1 MVRFHLAPPRSRP
14 GRHDV
19 CVPGASFEIE
29 RDRVVFKKLL
39 VMAGILGGAAFV
51 ARRVK
56 TAKDE
61 RALWHEATTSPDL
74 R

>member
-1 MVRFHLAPPRSRP
+1 ML
-14 GRHDV
+14 
-19 CVPGASFEIE
+19 
-29 RDRVVFKKLL
+29 KKLL
-39 VMAGILGGAAFV
+39 VLAGIIGGAAYI
-51 ARRVK
+51 AKKAK

>member
-1 MVRFHLAPPRSRP
+1 ML
-14 GRHDV
+14 
-19 CVPGASFEIE
+19 
-29 RDRVVFKKLL
+29 KKLL
-39 VMAGILGGAAFV
+39 LIAGIVGGAAYF
-51 ARRVK
+51 AKKAK

>member
-1 MVRFHLAPPRSRP
+1 MHRSSRK
-14 GRHDV
+14 
-19 CVPGASFEIE
+19 
-29 RDRVVFKKLL
+29 DRVVLKKLL

-51 ARRVK
+51 ARKVK